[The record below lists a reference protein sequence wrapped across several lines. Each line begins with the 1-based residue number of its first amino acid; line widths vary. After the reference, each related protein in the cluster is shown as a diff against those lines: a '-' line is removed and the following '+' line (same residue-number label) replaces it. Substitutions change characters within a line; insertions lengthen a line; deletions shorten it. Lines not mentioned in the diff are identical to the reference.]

1 MSLVSC
7 SSFQLA
13 IQVSVSLL
21 SSQGNGKNP
30 VTGPCENTHIHTEK
44 NQDMKRCVLASHF
57 TPYVLWRW
65 IAFWLIHQT
74 ITPALIWA
82 NWLMHSTA
90 GCSLS
95 ILLVRHRMG
104 LSEETGSSFV
114 HSKAEYV
121 SQLME
126 CVWGWTDNECEGKRR
141 ECRKS
146 AACGTPTCSIE
157 IMTYSHIPGSWWLS
171 APPDIWSCRET
182 VWHRPSCQSTVF
194 NFSFLAL
201 SSPRPLPLKLH
212 LAQN

>member
-1 MSLVSC
+1 
-7 SSFQLA
+7 
-13 IQVSVSLL
+13 
-21 SSQGNGKNP
+21 
-30 VTGPCENTHIHTEK
+30 
-44 NQDMKRCVLASHF
+44 
-57 TPYVLWRW
+57 
-65 IAFWLIHQT
+65 
-74 ITPALIWA
+74 
-82 NWLMHSTA
+82 MHSTA

-104 LSEETGSSFV
+104 LFKETGSSFV
-114 HSKAEYV
+114 HSKAQYV

-126 CVWGWTDNECEGKRR
+126 CVWGWTDNECEGERR

-212 LAQN
+212 LAQNYLIKGLFLFFPHFCPAWWNTFLSFNCLCITPALTRPVVFTLAIVISPSLPCAGPLLI